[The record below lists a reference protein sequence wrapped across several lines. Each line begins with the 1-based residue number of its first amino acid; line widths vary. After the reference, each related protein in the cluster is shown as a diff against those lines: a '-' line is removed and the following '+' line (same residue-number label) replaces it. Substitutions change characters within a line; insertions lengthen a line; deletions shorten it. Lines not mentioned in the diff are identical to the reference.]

1 MRRTYAPI
9 RFVLA
14 ALAMWSTAI
23 AGEEAAKEGDAAAT
37 YLFTSFRGNGE
48 DGLHLAYSRDGLR
61 WTSLNNDRPLVK
73 PTVGKAKLMRDPCIV
88 QGPDRTFHMVWTVGW
103 WERSIGYA
111 TSADLIRWSPQRL
124 IPMMEH
130 EPKCKNAWAPEL
142 FYDESEKQ
150 WLIIWSSTVPGRFPE
165 TDASSESGSNHRMYF
180 TTTRDF
186 KKFTPT
192 KLFLDPGFNVIDG
205 TIVKVKDQYHLIF
218 KDERLKPTPQKN
230 LRIATG
236 DRAVGPYRQVG
247 EPFTPSWVE
256 GPSVL
261 RIGNEYIVYFDM
273 YRKHRYGALRTRDL
287 VDWTDITDQ
296 LSFPRDHR
304 HGTAFEVQPDVIE
317 RLLRLSRPADH
328 RD

>member
-1 MRRTYAPI
+1 MYVPI
-9 RFVLA
+9 RFILA
-14 ALAMWSTAI
+14 ALATWSTAV
-23 AGEEAAKEGDAAAT
+23 AGEEAAKRGDGAPR

-48 DGLHLAYSRDGLR
+48 DGLHLAYSRDGLG
-61 WTSLNNDRPLVK
+61 WMPLNNDRPFIK
-73 PTVGKAKLMRDPCIV
+73 PAVGKAKLMRDPCIV

-111 TSADLIRWSPQRL
+111 TSSDLIRWSPQRL
-124 IPMMEH
+124 IPVMEH

-142 FYDESEKQ
+142 FYDEEEEQ
-150 WLIIWSSTVPGRFPE
+150 WLITWSSTVPGRFPE

-186 KKFTPT
+186 KTFAPT

-205 TIVKVKDQYHLIF
+205 TIVKVNDRYNLIF
-218 KDERLKPTPQKN
+218 KDERLKPTPRKN
-230 LRIATG
+230 LRIATS
-236 DRAVGPYRQVG
+236 DRAAGPYKQAS
-247 EPFTPSWVE
+247 EPFTPGWVE

-273 YRKHRYGALRTRDL
+273 YRKHQYGAMRTRDL
-287 VDWTDITDQ
+287 VNWTDITDQ

-304 HGTAFEVQPDVIE
+304 HGTVLEVQPDIVE
-317 RLLRLSRPADH
+317 RLLRLSETGDEH
-328 RD
+328 E